1 MSVGSGV
8 AETARLSAVVTWHLK
23 SVRAWDAAA
32 SHSTL
37 IAVYRLQEHS
47 SESGAEEWSR
57 LKVDPQHL
65 YAFVLRRNKRA
76 FCEGCTHSKS
86 KPSLFPHQF

>member
-23 SVRAWDAAA
+23 SVRAWDAAAAA

-57 LKVDPQHL
+57 LKVDPQRL
-65 YAFVLRRNKRA
+65 CA
-76 FCEGCTHSKS
+76 FCSETKQKNVS
-86 KPSLFPHQF
+86 